1 MISSKAK
8 QLLIQAHRTGRDF
21 CSFDPKIESEI
32 MKLGYG
38 QYTTKP
44 LMKLSYDGRK
54 AASNWARVKAK

>member
-8 QLLIQAHRTGRDF
+8 QLLIHAHRTGRDF

-54 AASNWARVKAK
+54 AANNWARVKAK